1 LSTSLARHSTSLSLQ
16 IEAAGWFLKDVL
28 YKSTKKAFEESVNS
42 KRSELSFGA
51 SGLKRAAAA
60 TWGLVSMETKEG
72 PEAVAEFKR
81 SLC

>member
-1 LSTSLARHSTSLSLQ
+1 LQ
-16 IEAAGWFLKDVL
+16 IEAAGWFLGDVL
-28 YKSTKKAFEESVNS
+28 YKSTKKAFQESVNS
-42 KRSELSFGA
+42 RQSKLSSEA

-81 SLC
+81 SLLKGD